1 MKDLYYIDAE
11 KFETIIDAKSVELDT
26 ARRRA
31 DNCRGINAETL
42 EKLMT
47 YCILVAEH
55 NAMMNVL
62 NCLKK
67 RKSLFDGLDDR

>member
-1 MKDLYYIDAE
+1 MKDLYYVDAE
-11 KFETIIDAKSVELDT
+11 RLEAIIDQKGVELRA
-26 ARRRA
+26 ARHRA
-31 DNCRGINAETL
+31 DNCRGINSDSL

-47 YCILVAEH
+47 YCILVSEH

-67 RKSLFDGLDDR
+67 RKSLFDGLDDA